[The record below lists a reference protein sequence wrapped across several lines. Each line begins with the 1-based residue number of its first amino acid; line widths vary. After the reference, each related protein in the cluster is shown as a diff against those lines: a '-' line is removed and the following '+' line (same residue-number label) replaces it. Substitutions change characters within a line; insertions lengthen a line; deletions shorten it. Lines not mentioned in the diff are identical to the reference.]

1 MLTEN
6 QHFLLGVVGRSV
18 YAADTTKTA
27 GIASSI
33 ARRLAA
39 IGLKAPIG
47 AALGGLGGAGL
58 SIATGGIAPL
68 ALIGGGAA
76 LGSLGGIARGILQRP
91 LGRTKALK
99 EVAAHI
105 NDPGLL
111 LAGAENTSID
121 ALGALGTKG
130 DYYRN
135 LAHGMAPMAVPA
147 LGGVV
152 GYSTADDGNKLLGTG
167 LGIGAGALLRPLV
180 MRNLLK

>member
-1 MLTEN
+1 MISEN
-6 QHFLLGVVGRSV
+6 QHFLLGVVGRAV
-18 YAADTTKTA
+18 LAADNTKTA

-39 IGLKAPIG
+39 VGLKAPIG

-68 ALIGGGAA
+68 AMIGGGAA
-76 LGSLGGIARGILQRP
+76 LGGLGGIARGILQRP
-91 LGRTKALK
+91 LGRTKVLK

-105 NDPGLL
+105 DDPGLL
-111 LAGAENTSID
+111 LAEAGNNS
-121 ALGALGTKG
+121 LGSLEGLGTRG

-135 LAHGMAPMAVPA
+135 LAMGMAPMAIPA

-152 GYSTADDGNKLLGTG
+152 GYTSADDGNKLLGTG
-167 LGIGAGALLRPLV
+167 LGIGAGTMLRPLA
-180 MRNLLK
+180 MRHLLK